1 MDNKYNNL
9 FYWENLLVETENIW
23 SGNFKDIPISQKS
36 LFINTTIIDY
46 EKNIFDNNWAVYP
59 DVKSLLGFI
68 QYIFI
73 PTVFFCYV
81 NNTSDEIV
89 TPIASKEE
97 LLEEIKTLCKNEDSI
112 IKIEYFINKAYN
124 LSELRE
130 YQIIDELKKYCLEFN
145 RKWEEKTKIFHI
157 SIYSSG
163 KEIIEKISK
172 EENFLEV
179 IEEDIG
185 MSINTLKE
193 ITKDLQYNL
202 FMKSNFIK
210 ILNNQIGCII

>member
-9 FYWENLLVETENIW
+9 FYWENLLIKRENIW
-23 SGNFKDIPISQKS
+23 SGNFKDIPISSKS

-59 DVKSLLGFI
+59 NVESLLGFV

-81 NNTSDEIV
+81 DNTSEEIV
-89 TPIASKEE
+89 TPIVSKEE

-112 IKIEYFINKAYN
+112 IKIEYFINKAYDLCE
-124 LSELRE
+124 LSECQL
-130 YQIIDELKKYCLEFN
+130 IDELKKYFLEFN
-145 RKWEEKTKIFHI
+145 RKWEEKTRVFHI

-163 KEIIEKISK
+163 KEIIQKISK
-172 EENFLEV
+172 EDDFLEV

-185 MSINTLKE
+185 MPINTLKE
-193 ITKDLQYNL
+193 ITKDLHHNL
-202 FMKSNFIK
+202 FMKNNFIK

>member
-1 MDNKYNNL
+1 M
-9 FYWENLLVETENIW
+9 
-23 SGNFKDIPISQKS
+23 
-36 LFINTTIIDY
+36 
-46 EKNIFDNNWAVYP
+46 
-59 DVKSLLGFI
+59 
-68 QYIFI
+68 
-73 PTVFFCYV
+73 
-81 NNTSDEIV
+81 
-89 TPIASKEE
+89 
-97 LLEEIKTLCKNEDSI
+97 
-112 IKIEYFINKAYN
+112 
-124 LSELRE
+124 
-130 YQIIDELKKYCLEFN
+130 KKYCLEFN
-145 RKWEEKTKIFHI
+145 RKWKEKTKIFHI

>member
-9 FYWENLLVETENIW
+9 FYWENLLIKRKNIW
-23 SGNFKDIPISQKS
+23 SGNFKDIPISPRS

-59 DVKSLLGFI
+59 DAESLLEFV

-73 PTVFFCYV
+73 PTVLFCYV
-81 NNTSDEIV
+81 NNTSEEIV
-89 TPIASKEE
+89 TPIASKKE
-97 LLEEIKTLCKNEDSI
+97 LLEEIKTLCENKDSI
-112 IKIEYFINKAYN
+112 IKIEYFINKAYD
-124 LSELRE
+124 LSELSG
-130 YQIIDELKKYCLEFN
+130 YQLIDELKKYCLEFN
-145 RKWEEKTKIFHI
+145 RKWEEKTRVFHI

-163 KEIIEKISK
+163 KEIIQKISK
-172 EENFLEV
+172 ENDFLEV
-179 IEEDIG
+179 IEEDVG

-193 ITKDLQYNL
+193 ITKDLHHNL
-202 FMKSNFIK
+202 FMKNNFIK

>member
-9 FYWENLLVETENIW
+9 FYWENLLIKRENIW
-23 SGNFKDIPISQKS
+23 SGNFKDIPISPKS

-46 EKNIFDNNWAVYP
+46 GKNIFDNNWAVYP
-59 DVKSLLGFI
+59 DVESLLGFV

-73 PTVFFCYV
+73 PTVFFYYV
-81 NNTSDEIV
+81 NNASEEVV

-112 IKIEYFINKAYN
+112 IKIEYFINKAYD
-124 LSELRE
+124 LSELSR
-130 YQIIDELKKYCLEFN
+130 YQLIDELKKYCLEFN
-145 RKWEEKTKIFHI
+145 RKWEEKTRVLHI

-172 EENFLEV
+172 EDDFLEV

-193 ITKDLQYNL
+193 ITKDLHHNL